1 MVVAFNLILIGL
13 IVLIIGGN
21 SFLLTEFL
29 STRKYWSN
37 HYYWLIVITLTFLMF
52 GVSITL
58 VTLLFFLNVTTL
70 KLIEEYEDIERNVN
84 RS

>member
-1 MVVAFNLILIGL
+1 MVVAFNLILIGF

-37 HYYWLIVITLTFLMF
+37 PYYWLIVITLTFLMF

-58 VTLLFFLNVTTL
+58 VTLLFFGV
-70 KLIEEYEDIERNVN
+70 
-84 RS
+84 

>member
-13 IVLIIGGN
+13 IVLIIGGY

-37 HYYWLIVITLTFLMF
+37 QYYWLIVITLTFIMF

-58 VTLLFFLNVTTL
+58 VTLLFFGV
-70 KLIEEYEDIERNVN
+70 
-84 RS
+84 

>member
-1 MVVAFNLILIGL
+1 MVVAFNLILIGF
-13 IVLIIGGN
+13 IVLIIGGY

-37 HYYWLIVITLTFLMF
+37 PYYWLIVITLTFLMF

-58 VTLLFFLNVTTL
+58 VTLLFFGM
-70 KLIEEYEDIERNVN
+70 
-84 RS
+84 

>member
-37 HYYWLIVITLTFLMF
+37 PYYWLIVITLAFLMF

-58 VTLLFFLNVTTL
+58 VTLLFFGV
-70 KLIEEYEDIERNVN
+70 
-84 RS
+84 

>member
-37 HYYWLIVITLTFLMF
+37 QYYWLIVITLTFLMF

-58 VTLLFFLNVTTL
+58 VTLLFFGM
-70 KLIEEYEDIERNVN
+70 
-84 RS
+84 